1 MPTKWPSVL
10 VVVCVVLFQC
20 AHGFERR
27 GGDDIEGEDI
37 KSCVNQLFAECQTSM
52 MMLITAEDKAAAADD
67 MRQCIS
73 TNIQTHDV
81 FVGLESDCDSIVSPE
96 GTLTPEMQAAIQT
109 CSTQAL
115 SACPIQMLQL
125 SSVAIQIGNSIV
137 REQNAT
143 KVQQAIQGL
152 DWNSALTKFK
162 AALTCLKQKSTQ
174 LSQTC
179 PLLSADMVSDMG
191 DAMEDMGFPDRDS
204 SKSGHGSKPSKA
216 AGGDSGGGLVF
227 VGMVCFAI
235 ALAAGGLTYLIMRRR
250 QQAQLLHGQLQGQQ
264 PQASAAAVIVT
275 NAATQPTYDPVPVK
289 SPINNV

>member
-1 MPTKWPSVL
+1 
-10 VVVCVVLFQC
+10 
-20 AHGFERR
+20 
-27 GGDDIEGEDI
+27 
-37 KSCVNQLFAECQTSM
+37 M

-67 MRQCIS
+67 MRQCLS
-73 TNIQTHDV
+73 TN
-81 FVGLESDCDSIVSPE
+81 ESDCDSIVSPE

-191 DAMEDMGFPDRDS
+191 DAMEDMGFPERDS
-204 SKSGHGSKPSKA
+204 SKSGHGRKPSKA
-216 AGGDSGGGLVF
+216 AGGDSGGLVF

-275 NAATQPTYDPVPVK
+275 SAATPSTYNPSTYDPVPVK

>member
-1 MPTKWPSVL
+1 
-10 VVVCVVLFQC
+10 
-20 AHGFERR
+20 
-27 GGDDIEGEDI
+27 
-37 KSCVNQLFAECQTSM
+37 
-52 MMLITAEDKAAAADD
+52 

-152 DWNSALTKFK
+152 DWNSALTCF
-162 AALTCLKQKSTQ
+162 KQKSTQ

-275 NAATQPTYDPVPVK
+275 SAATPSTYNPSTYDPVPVK